1 MRRPAKR
8 VKPGPIAALVVAAII
23 LTGCATSNASQ
34 DADPENCLY
43 IVKYEGNM
51 LKWAECDA
59 QPAMARERLT
69 SGHPTP

>member
-1 MRRPAKR
+1 MVQPSIAWWMRIVFLGLLRARKGCCAISS
-8 VKPGPIAALVVAAII
+8 GPRDEETA
-23 LTGCATSNASQ
+23 
-34 DADPENCLY
+34 NCLY